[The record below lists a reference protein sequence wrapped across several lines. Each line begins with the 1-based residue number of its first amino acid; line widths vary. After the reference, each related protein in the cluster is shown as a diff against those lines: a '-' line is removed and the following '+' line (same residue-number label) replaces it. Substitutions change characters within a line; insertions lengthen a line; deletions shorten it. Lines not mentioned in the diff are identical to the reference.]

1 MGRSEDE
8 GWQGQ
13 EAFAIGLYSMSE
25 EEDTMLG
32 REACMQPLHAI
43 SDAVRLQGDRQKSCA
58 KDRLYGHAGSEIEKD
73 GG

>member
-13 EAFAIGLYSMSE
+13 EAFAIGLHSMSE
-25 EEDTMLG
+25 EEDTMLR

-43 SDAVRLQGDRQKSCA
+43 SHAVRLQGDRQKGGA
-58 KDRLYGHAGSEIEKD
+58 KNRLHGNAGSEVEKD